1 MQRPEFIIT
10 YEHWDDAWYE
20 SWETFTDYEAA
31 NIHFK
36 SLQRRVADDTVRE
49 LRWSV
54 VIAVDHTDE

>member
-1 MQRPEFIIT
+1 MQQPEFIIS

-20 SWETFTDYEAA
+20 SWEAFTDYESAS
-31 NIHFK
+31 IHFK

-54 VIAVDHTDE
+54 VIAVDHTNE